1 MTFGSADS
9 VVDAELA
16 LRAAAGDEPAFGQ
29 LLRRHKTS
37 LHNML
42 RRMTGDSEEAYDLL
56 QDTFVSAWLSI
67 ERYDQARAF
76 QAWIRQIA
84 LNKGRDWARR
94 RAVRRLLSVVIP
106 SASEAIE
113 LIELVVDPAASPE
126 TVAAD
131 VQALRRVERL
141 IAALPIVLK
150 EPLVL
155 TVFDGLSQRETA
167 DLLGISEKAVETR
180 VRRARLSLAESLVKL
195 GKSAG

>member
-29 LLRRHKTS
+29 LMRRHKTS

-106 SASEAIE
+106 SASEA
-113 LIELVVDPAASPE
+113 IELVVDPAASPE